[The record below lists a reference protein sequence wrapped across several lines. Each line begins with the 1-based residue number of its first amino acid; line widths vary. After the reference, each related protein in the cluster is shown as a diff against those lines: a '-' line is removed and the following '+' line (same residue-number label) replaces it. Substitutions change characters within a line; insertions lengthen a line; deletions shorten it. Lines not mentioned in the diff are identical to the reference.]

1 MAAVSAPTGAVS
13 PCTDAAID
21 SIRRRLL
28 PVALTSWLM
37 ICAWR
42 GVAAA
47 CTCGGGRSRSRRDR
61 VDAACPSV
69 DRSLYYMTCIAAQRA
84 MLK

>member
-1 MAAVSAPTGAVS
+1 MAAVSAPTGAIS

-28 PVALTSWLM
+28 PVLTSWLM
-37 ICAWR
+37 ICAMWR
-42 GVAAA
+42 GDGMAA
-47 CTCGGGRSRSRRDR
+47 

-69 DRSLYYMTCIAAQRA
+69 DRSLVSCIATY
-84 MLK
+84 M